1 MNQAHLRRLIAA
13 ARGSALILALLA
25 SACRSSDT
33 AVQRGDRFW
42 ADSNFT
48 AALAEYRLAARQSS
62 SDPGIV
68 ARVAHAYVKT
78 GQLEQ
83 AKEEY
88 ARLLKFAPE
97 YSDQA
102 VFDFLA
108 LAQQAAA
115 RSDRFGLARA
125 VEAAVEF
132 RPGIDVGEWAPL
144 LARYYA
150 SSGDADRALEYFERA
165 IAVGGEDAAPRLFFE
180 VANLHE
186 RQGACGD
193 AMGYYRS
200 YLARMPYGDSAND
213 ARFRLGSCAFDLGK
227 KARDAGDQEKAV
239 EYFTTVTDYGAPAT
253 LLDQAWF
260 ERGEALLSLGR
271 TAEALDAF
279 KHVLEHTPPGR
290 ESAISVRARKRIQEL
305 IGVLSRSGI
314 GMHQTAPDIETA
326 PFGRVY
332 AGQP

>member
-1 MNQAHLRRLIAA
+1 MSLMHVREIAGA
-13 ARGSALILALLA
+13 MRGSTLLLGLLC
-25 SACRSSDT
+25 SACRSGES

-48 AALAEYRLAARQSS
+48 AALAEYRLAARQSTA
-62 SDPGIV
+62 DPAIA
-68 ARVAHAYVKT
+68 ARVAHAYVST

-83 AKEEY
+83 AKEDY
-88 ARLLKFAPE
+88 GKLLKTAPE
-97 YSDQA
+97 YADQA

-108 LAQQAAA
+108 LAQAAAA

-132 RPGIDVGEWAPL
+132 RPGIEVGNWAPA

-165 IAVGGEDAAPRLFFE
+165 LAVGGEDAAPRLFFE
-180 VANLHE
+180 VASLHE
-186 RQGACGD
+186 RQGACGE

-200 YLARMPYGDSAND
+200 YLMRMPYGDSAND
-213 ARFRLGSCAFDLGK
+213 ARFRLGSCAFDLGR
-227 KARDAGDQEKAV
+227 KARDAGDQKKAV
-239 EYFTTVTDYGAPAT
+239 EYFTTVTEYQAPAT

-260 ERGEALLSLGR
+260 ERAESLLALGR
-271 TAEALDAF
+271 TAEALEAF
-279 KHVLEHTPPGR
+279 KHVLEHVPPGR
-290 ESAISVRARKRIQEL
+290 ETQIGIRARKRIQEL
-305 IGVLSRSGI
+305 IGILSRSGI
-314 GMHQTAPDIETA
+314 GMHQMVPNIETA
-326 PFGRVY
+326 AFGRVY

>member
-1 MNQAHLRRLIAA
+1 LNSIHRLRLHAA
-13 ARGSALILALLA
+13 VRYGALLITA
-25 SACRSSDT
+25 VLAGCRSGES

-48 AALAEYRLAARQSS
+48 AALAEYRLAARQAG
-62 SDPGIV
+62 SDPAIL
-68 ARVAHAYVKT
+68 ARVAHAYVTT

-88 ARLLKFAPE
+88 NRLLKVAPE

-108 LAQQAAA
+108 LAQAAA
-115 RSDRFGLARA
+115 SRSDRFGLARA

-132 RPGIDVGEWAPL
+132 RPGIEVGEWAPL

-150 SSGDADRALEYFERA
+150 TSGDPDRALEYFERA

-180 VANLHE
+180 VASLHE
-186 RQGACGD
+186 RQGACGE

-200 YLARMPYGDSAND
+200 YLLRTPYGDSAND
-213 ARFRLGSCAFDLGK
+213 ARFRLGSCAFELGR
-227 KARDAGDQEKAV
+227 KARDAGEHEKAA
-239 EYFTTVTDYGAPAT
+239 EYFTTVTEYGAPAT

-260 ERGEALLSLGR
+260 ERGEALLAVGR
-271 TAEALDAF
+271 TAEALDSF
-279 KHVLEHTPPGR
+279 KHVLEHTTPGR
-290 ESAISVRARKRIQEL
+290 ETGTSARARKRIQEL

-314 GMHQTAPDIETA
+314 GLHLPAPDIETG